1 MSQARIFTIALMA
14 LVLAS
19 PACYSH
25 QWIVSAQEDHQAQ
38 VPSSPATTAN
48 APRAERGDRE
58 GKLLV
63 KEEEGEVDPNVA
75 FRHSWA
81 VRMISKITGLS
92 IDGAFWLCMVLNFVI
107 IVGVLWMLLRKVVP
121 AVFRNRVD
129 AIQRRLEEA
138 RKTSEDARLRLADV
152 EARLS
157 RLDAE
162 IEQMRVEAEDS
173 SRGEEERVLAAA
185 EEERR
190 RIVTSAEQ
198 EIARATG
205 AARRELKAY
214 TAELGVRL
222 AEKKILIDES
232 ADRRLVREFASQMG
246 RDGN

>member
-1 MSQARIFTIALMA
+1 MPKTGIFTVMLLV
-14 LVLAS
+14 LVLAVPCLSS
-19 PACYSH
+19 PQRTLSAQQSRPAE
-25 QWIVSAQEDHQAQ
+25 VSAT
-38 VPSSPATTAN
+38 PAATADGY
-48 APRAERGDRE
+48 RAERRERE

-92 IDGAFWLCMVLNFVI
+92 IDGAFWLCMALNFI
-107 IVGVLWMLLRKVVP
+107 IIIGVLWLLLRKIVP
-121 AVFRNRVD
+121 AVFRNRAD

-138 RKTSEDARLRLADV
+138 RKTSDDARRRLAEV

-162 IEQMRVEAEDS
+162 IEHMRAEAQDA
-173 SRGEEERVLAAA
+173 SRREEERVLAAV
-185 EEERR
+185 EDERR
-190 RIVTSAEQ
+190 RIVASAEQ
-198 EIARATG
+198 EIARAAG

-214 TAELGVRL
+214 TAELGVSL
-222 AEKKILIDES
+222 AEKRILIEES
-232 ADRRLVREFASQMG
+232 TDRKLVRDFASQMG